1 MVRDF
6 DKSEIPSECF
16 GGEEKSHG
24 WGMKGYMKTASA
36 YILVY
41 RQKLDEYPVDS
52 DDESTDNKNVVD
64 NQLGQ
69 KTLRI

>member
-41 RQKLDEYPVDS
+41 R
-52 DDESTDNKNVVD
+52 
-64 NQLGQ
+64 
-69 KTLRI
+69 